1 MSQEFV
7 EYIEKIRTEEI
18 DISAEQDIAYPVK
31 MKARPA
37 TAPDLY
43 PEQDIAYP
51 TKMKAT
57 GFPTRNVK
65 QVVVVQAP
73 VLVAKDDKRIV
84 PKEQDIALTR

>member
-1 MSQEFV
+1 MLQEFV
-7 EYIEKIRTEEI
+7 EKIRMEEI
-18 DISAEQDIAYPVK
+18 DIPPEQDIAYPVK
-31 MKARPA
+31 RVPRPA

-43 PEQDIAYP
+43 PEQVAYP